1 MVCTRR
7 NLGVYLAC
15 LGSDAPASAQNDV
28 LHGAASNQGRGRFT
42 SARACLL
49 LPLLVLELHHSSS
62 SCSVF
67 SYSLYDSACEE
78 TQASRLFPACSLTSY
93 SKNTTSIRPRV
104 VCACPTKIRDFPPRP
119 PQPANQLLFPPHYF
133 PGNHA
138 LPRLACPT

>member
-62 SCSVF
+62 SCSVS

-104 VCACPTKIRDFPPRP
+104 VCVHAPLRYATSHHDHLSQPTNSCSHHTTSQAIT
-119 PQPANQLLFPPHYF
+119 HY
-133 PGNHA
+133 
-138 LPRLACPT
+138 LD